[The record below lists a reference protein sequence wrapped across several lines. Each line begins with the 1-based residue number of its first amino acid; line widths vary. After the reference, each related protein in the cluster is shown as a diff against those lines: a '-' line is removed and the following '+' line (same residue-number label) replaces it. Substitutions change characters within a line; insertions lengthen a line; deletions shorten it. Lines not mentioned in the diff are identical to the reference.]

1 MKDFLTELKST
12 LTVITENEADQ
23 GAPVRSSNIELL
35 RILSM
40 LMIILFHFSVH
51 GTWPEGGPLASDVAV
66 EMLSFGGKL
75 GVNCFVLI
83 TGYFM
88 VKSRLKLGS
97 LLRIVFETWFYS
109 FAILFLFLAVQPD
122 LVTEAKLRKAVLP
135 VISGEYWFIT
145 CYLAL
150 MVISPLL
157 NRAWGQLGPR
167 GRSRTMAVGFVM
179 LSLLPTA
186 STFNPIGSDLI
197 WFCYIYLLGGWVHER
212 HQNGWDRRG
221 AAVAARGADARSS
234 AASGAGASTPSSAA
248 TTPAADGTP
257 PFCRLDPAVF
267 VNRWGAGRTAV
278 ISVLFVWASMA
289 VIGWAQRAVG
299 FDLIYP
305 DYFVWQYMVPT
316 FFASVGLLLVFQK
329 LTMPSIPW
337 VNTVAK
343 TTLGIY
349 LIHDNPIMRAWIWP
363 HFAPVYDL
371 GFFGILGLSL
381 LAAVGVFIVASAI
394 DFARITL
401 LEKPLFAWINR
412 RFGDAIE
419 RANQWLSLAE
429 PEEDTS
435 RS

>member
-1 MKDFLTELKST
+1 M
-12 LTVITENEADQ
+12 
-23 GAPVRSSNIELL
+23 RSSNIELL

-88 VKSRLKLGS
+88 VKSHLKLGS

-109 FAILFLFLAVQPD
+109 FALLFLFLAVQPD

-212 HQNGWDRRG
+212 RENGWDGRS
-221 AAVAARGADARSS
+221 AVPARSAAACAAGTLSPAAGCATAS
-234 AASGAGASTPSSAA
+234 AAPTSAA
-248 TTPAADGTP
+248 AGVPQL
-257 PFCRLDPAVF
+257 CRLDPAVF
-267 VNRWGAGRTAV
+267 IGRWGAGRTAV
-278 ISVLFVWASMA
+278 ISVLFVWISMA
-289 VIGWAQRAVG
+289 VIGWAQCTVG

-329 LTMPSIPW
+329 LTMPPVPW

-381 LAAVGVFIVASAI
+381 VAAVGVFVLASAI

-412 RFGDAIE
+412 RFGAAIE

-429 PEEDTS
+429 PEERPS